1 MAVVGGSTGT
11 AMWGAVQLVGR
22 MREDGERGSVVTLLC
37 DSGERYQSRY
47 YDDAW
52 LAAEER
58 DLTPYTAELDAF
70 LGHVTA
76 RVAPRDPSAPP

>member
-1 MAVVGGSTGT
+1 MVERRAAAGVGGGRLVGGSTEA

-37 DSGERYQSRY
+37 DSGGRYQSRD

-52 LAAEER
+52 LAAEGL

-70 LGHVTA
+70 LGT
-76 RVAPRDPSAPP
+76 